1 MILSETY
8 IKVLKKK
15 TRIKKIINDQINS
28 RWIMQLKKKT
38 NRHRQMSTCH
48 ECANLRIIYLHIRNK
63 FWKDTFNAHKE
74 KNVWKLINRSEYAC
88 KTLWCNKNFKI
99 N

>member
-1 MILSETY
+1 MIKLTPDG
-8 IKVLKKK
+8 LC
-15 TRIKKIINDQINS
+15 N
-28 RWIMQLKKKT
+28 LKKT

-74 KNVWKLINRSEYAC
+74 KNV
-88 KTLWCNKNFKI
+88 
-99 N
+99 

>member
-1 MILSETY
+1 MDYVTL
-8 IKVLKKK
+8 
-15 TRIKKIINDQINS
+15 
-28 RWIMQLKKKT
+28 KKT

-63 FWKDTFNAHKE
+63 FWKDTFSAHKE